1 MKKLLVLSCL
11 AGTVLF
17 SSVPKA
23 ADFDRVYETGTP
35 LKAPRMMPNFRELKH
50 ALKMPQFDLKTIYG
64 TDVNLSDYK
73 GKVIVLNVWAT
84 WCRPCVAEIPELITA
99 QKALKN
105 SDVRVI
111 GVAVDGENVDLKKFL
126 DNIRASGF
134 ETFIDSNQA
143 IPGKMGVSVVPTN
156 FIIDGN
162 GNLVAYAEGYL
173 PWENPQIISFLK
185 EIGKKYAS
193 GPSAAKK
200 PVSAPVGSVGSV
212 FKISQF

>member
-1 MKKLLVLSCL
+1 
-11 AGTVLF
+11 
-17 SSVPKA
+17 
-23 ADFDRVYETGTP
+23 
-35 LKAPRMMPNFRELKH
+35 MP
-50 ALKMPQFDLKTIYG
+50 P
-64 TDVNLSDYK
+64 
-73 GKVIVLNVWAT
+73 
-84 WCRPCVAEIPELITA
+84 PCVAEIPELITA

-126 DNIRASGF
+126 DKIRASGF

-200 PVSAPVGSVGSV
+200 PASAPVGSVGSV

>member
-1 MKKLLVLSCL
+1 MRKFLILAFLASAVLS
-11 AGTVLF
+11 
-17 SSVPKA
+17 SPVPEA

-35 LKAPRMMPNFRELKH
+35 LKAPRTMPNFQELKH

-99 QKALKN
+99 QKALKD

-111 GVAVDGENVDLKKFL
+111 GVAVDGGNVDLKKFL
-126 DNIRASGF
+126 DKIRAPGF
-134 ETFIDSNQA
+134 ETFIDNKQA

-185 EIGKKYAS
+185 EVGKKYS
-193 GPSAAKK
+193 STSSKNIKAA
-200 PVSAPVGSVGSV
+200 PATAGSV
-212 FKISQF
+212 

>member
-1 MKKLLVLSCL
+1 MKKFLALTVL
-11 AGTVLF
+11 AGAVLF
-17 SSVPKA
+17 SPAPQA

-35 LKAPRMMPNFRELKH
+35 LKAPRAMPNFRELKH

-64 TDVNLSDYK
+64 KNVNLADYK
-73 GKVIVLNVWAT
+73 GKVFVLNVWAT

-99 QKALKN
+99 QNALKN

-111 GVAVDGENVDLKKFL
+111 GVAVDGGNVDLKKFL
-126 DNIRASGF
+126 DKIRASGF
-134 ETFIDSNQA
+134 ETLIDSKQA

-193 GPSAAKK
+193 GPSADKK
-200 PVSAPVGSVGSV
+200 SAPAPVGSV
-212 FKISQF
+212 

>member
-1 MKKLLVLSCL
+1 M
-11 AGTVLF
+11 F

-111 GVAVDGENVDLKKFL
+111 GVAVDGEKVSDIAATFAKA
-126 DNIRASGF
+126 DF
-134 ETFIDSNQA
+134 EGD
-143 IPGKMGVSVVPTN
+143 GKVVR
-156 FIIDGN
+156 
-162 GNLVAYAEGYL
+162 
-173 PWENPQIISFLK
+173 K
-185 EIGKKYAS
+185 GKKNFR
-193 GPSAAKK
+193 KVVIK
-200 PVSAPVGSVGSV
+200 
-212 FKISQF
+212 

>member
-1 MKKLLVLSCL
+1 MRKFLILAFLASTVLSSP
-11 AGTVLF
+11 VLE
-17 SSVPKA
+17 A
-23 ADFDRVYETGTP
+23 ADFERVYETGTP
-35 LKAPRMMPNFRELKH
+35 LKAPRTMPNFRELKH

-99 QKALKN
+99 QKALKD

-111 GVAVDGENVDLKKFL
+111 GVAVDGGNVDLKKFL
-126 DNIRASGF
+126 DKIRAPGF
-134 ETFIDSNQA
+134 ETFIDNKQA

-185 EIGKKYAS
+185 EVGKKYS
-193 GPSAAKK
+193 STSSKNIKAA
-200 PVSAPVGSVGSV
+200 PATAGSV
-212 FKISQF
+212 

>member
-35 LKAPRMMPNFRELKH
+35 LKAPCMMPNFRELKH

-126 DNIRASGF
+126 DKIRASGF
-134 ETFIDSNQA
+134 ETFIDGNQA

-200 PVSAPVGSVGSV
+200 PASAPVGSVGSV

>member
-1 MKKLLVLSCL
+1 M
-11 AGTVLF
+11 
-17 SSVPKA
+17 
-23 ADFDRVYETGTP
+23 TGTP
-35 LKAPRMMPNFRELKH
+35 LKAPRAMPNFRELKH

-64 TDVNLSDYK
+64 KNVNLADYK
-73 GKVIVLNVWAT
+73 GKVVVLNVWAT

-99 QKALKN
+99 QNALKN

-111 GVAVDGENVDLKKFL
+111 GVAVDGGNVDLKKFL
-126 DNIRASGF
+126 DKIRASGF
-134 ETFIDSNQA
+134 ETLIDSKQA

-193 GPSAAKK
+193 GPSADKK
-200 PVSAPVGSVGSV
+200 SAPAPVGSV
-212 FKISQF
+212 

>member
-126 DNIRASGF
+126 DKIRASGF
-134 ETFIDSNQA
+134 ETF
-143 IPGKMGVSVVPTN
+143 
-156 FIIDGN
+156 IDGN

-200 PVSAPVGSVGSV
+200 PASAPVGSVGSV

>member
-1 MKKLLVLSCL
+1 MRKFLILAFLASAVLS
-11 AGTVLF
+11 
-17 SSVPKA
+17 SPVPEA

-35 LKAPRMMPNFRELKH
+35 LKAPRTMPNFRELKH

-99 QKALKN
+99 QKALKD

-111 GVAVDGENVDLKKFL
+111 GVAVDGGNVDLKKFL
-126 DNIRASGF
+126 DKIRAPGF
-134 ETFIDSNQA
+134 ETFIDNKQA

-185 EIGKKYAS
+185 EVGKKYS
-193 GPSAAKK
+193 STSSKNIKAA
-200 PVSAPVGSVGSV
+200 PATAGSV
-212 FKISQF
+212 

>member
-1 MKKLLVLSCL
+1 MRKFLILAFLASAVLSSPV
-11 AGTVLF
+11 TE
-17 SSVPKA
+17 A

-35 LKAPRMMPNFRELKH
+35 LKAPRTMPNFRELKH

-99 QKALKN
+99 QKALKD

-111 GVAVDGENVDLKKFL
+111 GVAVDGGNVDLKKFL
-126 DNIRASGF
+126 DKIRAPGF
-134 ETFIDSNQA
+134 ETFIDNKQA

-162 GNLVAYAEGYL
+162 RNLVAYAEGYL

-185 EIGKKYAS
+185 EVGKKYS
-193 GPSAAKK
+193 STSSKNIKAA
-200 PVSAPVGSVGSV
+200 PATAGSV
-212 FKISQF
+212 

>member
-84 WCRPCVAEIPELITA
+84 WCRPCIAEIPELITA

-111 GVAVDGENVDLKKFL
+111 GVAVDGGNVDLKNSSTRSVLRVLKPSLTAIRRSPGRWAFL
-126 DNIRASGF
+126 WS
-134 ETFIDSNQA
+134 
-143 IPGKMGVSVVPTN
+143 PP
-156 FIIDGN
+156 
-162 GNLVAYAEGYL
+162 
-173 PWENPQIISFLK
+173 IS
-185 EIGKKYAS
+185 
-193 GPSAAKK
+193 
-200 PVSAPVGSVGSV
+200 
-212 FKISQF
+212 

>member
-1 MKKLLVLSCL
+1 
-11 AGTVLF
+11 
-17 SSVPKA
+17 
-23 ADFDRVYETGTP
+23 
-35 LKAPRMMPNFRELKH
+35 MPNFRELKH

-126 DNIRASGF
+126 DKIRASGF
-134 ETFIDSNQA
+134 ETFIDGNQA

-200 PVSAPVGSVGSV
+200 PASAPVGSVGSV

>member
-84 WCRPCVAEIPELITA
+84 WCPPP
-99 QKALKN
+99 
-105 SDVRVI
+105 
-111 GVAVDGENVDLKKFL
+111 
-126 DNIRASGF
+126 ASRRYR
-134 ETFIDSNQA
+134 N
-143 IPGKMGVSVVPTN
+143 
-156 FIIDGN
+156 
-162 GNLVAYAEGYL
+162 
-173 PWENPQIISFLK
+173 
-185 EIGKKYAS
+185 
-193 GPSAAKK
+193 
-200 PVSAPVGSVGSV
+200 
-212 FKISQF
+212 

>member
-1 MKKLLVLSCL
+1 MRKFLILAFLASAVLSSPL
-11 AGTVLF
+11 
-17 SSVPKA
+17 PEA

-35 LKAPRMMPNFRELKH
+35 LKAPRTMPNFRELKH

-99 QKALKN
+99 QKALKD

-111 GVAVDGENVDLKKFL
+111 GVAVDGGNVDLKKFL
-126 DNIRASGF
+126 DKIRAPGF
-134 ETFIDSNQA
+134 ETFIDNKQA

-173 PWENPQIISFLK
+173 PWENPQILFFLK
-185 EIGKKYAS
+185 EVGKKYS
-193 GPSAAKK
+193 STSSKNIKAA
-200 PVSAPVGSVGSV
+200 PATAGSV
-212 FKISQF
+212 

>member
-1 MKKLLVLSCL
+1 M
-11 AGTVLF
+11 F

-84 WCRPCVAEIPELITA
+84 WCRPCIAEIPELITA

-111 GVAVDGENVDLKKFL
+111 GVAVDGGNVDLKNSSTRSVLRVLKPSL
-126 DNIRASGF
+126 TAIRRS
-134 ETFIDSNQA
+134 
-143 IPGKMGVSVVPTN
+143 PKMGVSVVPTN

-193 GPSAAKK
+193 GSSAAKK
-200 PVSAPVGSVGSV
+200 LASAPVGSV
-212 FKISQF
+212 

>member
-1 MKKLLVLSCL
+1 MRKFLILAFLASAVLS
-11 AGTVLF
+11 
-17 SSVPKA
+17 SPVPEA

-35 LKAPRMMPNFRELKH
+35 LKAPRTMPNFRELKH

-99 QKALKN
+99 QKALKD

-111 GVAVDGENVDLKKFL
+111 GVAVDGGNVDLKKFL
-126 DNIRASGF
+126 DKIRAPGF
-134 ETFIDSNQA
+134 ETFIDNKQA

-185 EIGKKYAS
+185 EVGKKYS
-193 GPSAAKK
+193 STSSKNIK
-200 PVSAPVGSVGSV
+200 VAPATAGSV
-212 FKISQF
+212 

>member
-1 MKKLLVLSCL
+1 MRKFLILAFLASAVLS
-11 AGTVLF
+11 
-17 SSVPKA
+17 SPVPEA

-35 LKAPRMMPNFRELKH
+35 LKAPRTMPNFRELKH

-73 GKVIVLNVWAT
+73 GKVVVLNVWAT

-99 QKALKN
+99 QKALKD

-111 GVAVDGENVDLKKFL
+111 GVAVDGGNVDLKKFL
-126 DNIRASGF
+126 DKIRAPGF
-134 ETFIDSNQA
+134 ETFIDNKQA

-185 EIGKKYAS
+185 EVGKKYS
-193 GPSAAKK
+193 STSSKNIKAA
-200 PVSAPVGSVGSV
+200 PPTAGSV
-212 FKISQF
+212 

>member
-84 WCRPCVAEIPELITA
+84 WCRPCIAEIPELITA

-111 GVAVDGENVDLKKFL
+111 GVAVDGGNVDLKKFL
-126 DNIRASGF
+126 DKIRASGF
-134 ETFIDSNQA
+134 ETF
-143 IPGKMGVSVVPTN
+143 
-156 FIIDGN
+156 IDGN

-193 GPSAAKK
+193 GSSAAKK
-200 PVSAPVGSVGSV
+200 LASAPVGSV
-212 FKISQF
+212 

>member
-126 DNIRASGF
+126 DKIRASGF
-134 ETFIDSNQA
+134 E
-143 IPGKMGVSVVPTN
+143 
-156 FIIDGN
+156 
-162 GNLVAYAEGYL
+162 
-173 PWENPQIISFLK
+173 ISFLK

-200 PVSAPVGSVGSV
+200 PASAPVGSVGSV

>member
-1 MKKLLVLSCL
+1 M
-11 AGTVLF
+11 F

-105 SDVRVI
+105 SDVRVL
-111 GVAVDGENVDLKKFL
+111 VYPFAQQVHTHA
-126 DNIRASGF
+126 RA
-134 ETFIDSNQA
+134 DSCD
-143 IPGKMGVSVVPTN
+143 IKC
-156 FIIDGN
+156 
-162 GNLVAYAEGYL
+162 AEHTDDTL
-173 PWENPQIISFLK
+173 ER
-185 EIGKKYAS
+185 
-193 GPSAAKK
+193 
-200 PVSAPVGSVGSV
+200 V
-212 FKISQF
+212 